1 MDRARTAAQVLAEA
15 VMALGPVT
23 ETPRLD
29 AEILLAHSVRLSRS
43 QLLTRLRDP
52 IDAPGF
58 EALVERR
65 LNSEPIA
72 YILGEWEFFSLAFF
86 TRPPILVPRPE
97 TEHLVE
103 AALDHLKDGQTAR
116 RILDIG
122 TGTGCVAV
130 SIAKN
135 APGNCVVATDINA
148 DALVLARENAARHNA
163 EIEFRRGDLFGALAP
178 MDGPFDV
185 IVSNPPYVESTEW
198 PKLPPVIRRHEDP
211 RALLAGE
218 DGLDV
223 LRRIIAE
230 APGHLNPGGMLAV
243 EMGENHSERVR
254 ALFEHAGFR
263 DTRRRDDLAGIP
275 RIAQGICP
283 G

>member
-1 MDRARTAAQVLAEA
+1 MRRARTAAEVLAEA
-15 VMALGPVT
+15 VKVLASVT

-29 AEILLAHSVRLSRS
+29 AEILLAHSARLSRS
-43 QLLTRLRDP
+43 QLLTRLRDA

-58 EALVERR
+58 DALVERR
-65 LNSEPIA
+65 QNSEPIA

-103 AALDHLKDGQTAR
+103 AALDYLKDRATAR
-116 RILDIG
+116 RVLDIG

-135 APGNCVVATDINA
+135 ARSSCVFATDINA
-148 DALVLARENAARHNA
+148 DALGLARENAARHGVA
-163 EIEFRRGDLFGALAP
+163 IEFRHGDLFGAFTPA
-178 MDGPFDV
+178 DDSFDV
-185 IVSNPPYVESTEW
+185 IVSNPPYVESAEW
-198 PKLPPVIRRHEDP
+198 PHLPPVIRLYEDP

-218 DGLDV
+218 DGLHV
-223 LRRIIAE
+223 LRRIIAQ
-230 APGHLNPGGMLAV
+230 ASAHLKPGGLLAV

-254 ALFEHAGFR
+254 ALFEDAGFR
-263 DTRRRDDLAGIP
+263 DIRFRNDLAGIA
-275 RIAQGICP
+275 RIAQGVYT